1 MSGVPLYVD
10 GENAFETV
18 NNKAN
23 RATRGFIVGLIKDWG
38 RIDRSA
44 GPEHLYGTYS
54 HMASLV
60 KVDIL
65 GYYPGIEKKLPY
77 TNSFLKELLFN
88 FYNVS
93 KYVLHIYVHIKRPSQ
108 NGYFFSIEKYIKITT
123 IGLNILFIYSPMPA
137 LGDRSCVF

>member
-1 MSGVPLYVD
+1 
-10 GENAFETV
+10 
-18 NNKAN
+18 
-23 RATRGFIVGLIKDWG
+23 
-38 RIDRSA
+38 
-44 GPEHLYGTYS
+44 
-54 HMASLV
+54 MASLV

-137 LGDRSCVF
+137 LGDHVFFKKLLFISTGLCMKKGFGYSYGEIAFI

>member
-1 MSGVPLYVD
+1 M
-10 GENAFETV
+10 
-18 NNKAN
+18 
-23 RATRGFIVGLIKDWG
+23 
-38 RIDRSA
+38 
-44 GPEHLYGTYS
+44 YGTYS

-137 LGDRSCVF
+137 LGDHVFFKKLLFISTGPLHEKRLWILVW